1 MRKTSLVTLK
11 ESDRYFTPELLLDA
25 VLEQWGTIDLDPCHD
40 PHPRCLV
47 KAETCYDIRQ
57 GQDGLVLPW
66 SVGETGNRTKVYCNP
81 PYSGVA
87 PWVLRAVQHAAG
99 GGEVLL
105 LVNASTDTT
114 YWQSYIL
121 RHGTV
126 CLLAKRVSFG
136 RPGSDK
142 VSANLQPS
150 AVVYF
155 GHDIEGFTRVWSKHG
170 TIIRRVEVAA

>member
-1 MRKTSLVTLK
+1 VTALR
-11 ESDRYFTPELLLDA
+11 ETDRYFSPAWLLDA

-40 PHPRCLV
+40 PDPGCLV
-47 KAETCYDIRQ
+47 QAKTTYDIRQ

-99 GGEVLL
+99 GGEVLM

-121 RHGTV
+121 RHGV
-126 CLLAKRVSFG
+126 CLLLAKRVSFG
-136 RPGSDK
+136 RPGSSK
-142 VSANLQPS
+142 MSANLQPS

-155 GHDIEGFTRVWSKHG
+155 GSDVEGFSKTWAKHG